1 MKIQYAK
8 GNPSIKITLFGHQRL
23 EIDMIDIQKIET
35 FLCAAEC
42 LSISE
47 AAKQLHLSQPT
58 VSHQVKLLEQELGN
72 MLFTRS
78 NTGLQLTEAGRLL
91 LPWARRLSHDTYD
104 LKVMMSSLNEEIA
117 GELRISCSTTAGKY
131 ILPQLAAR
139 FCLHYPGIKT
149 RILAC
154 GPEHA
159 ALNLLEGEAHIG
171 VVSSEISDA
180 SLESQKF
187 FRDTITLIVPSDHR
201 WASRSSIEPAEI
213 LGEPLILREETAGT
227 RRVML
232 TELAK
237 HDISLDD
244 LKVFMEVGNAE
255 AIVGTVAAGYGISF
269 VSTMAIGNLQQQ
281 GKVVAISV
289 DGLTLQR
296 TIYMVRKRI
305 STPHRPRDVFWSFIH
320 APENID
326 LLHLPDQKM

>member
-1 MKIQYAK
+1 MV
-8 GNPSIKITLFGHQRL
+8 
-23 EIDMIDIQKIET
+23 DIQKIET
-35 FLCAAEC
+35 FLLAAEN
-42 LSISE
+42 LSLSE
-47 AAKQLHLSQPT
+47 AAKQLHLSQPAI
-58 VSHQVKLLEQELGN
+58 SHHIKTLEQELDVS
-72 MLFTRS
+72 LFIRS

-91 LPWARRLSHDTYD
+91 LPWARRLLHDTNN
-104 LKVMMSSLNEEIA
+104 LKEMMSSLHEDIA

-139 FCLHYPGIKT
+139 FCLRYPGIKV

-171 VVSSEISDA
+171 VVSSEVSDA

-187 FRDTITLIVPSDHR
+187 FRDTITLIVPPDHR
-201 WASRSSIEPAEI
+201 WALRKTIEPTEI
-213 LGEPLILREETAGT
+213 IEEKIIMREETAGT
-227 RRVML
+227 RRVVL

-269 VSTMAIGNLQQQ
+269 VSTMAVSATCKNRARL
-281 GKVVAISV
+281 
-289 DGLTLQR
+289 
-296 TIYMVRKRI
+296 
-305 STPHRPRDVFWSFIH
+305 
-320 APENID
+320 
-326 LLHLPDQKM
+326 